1 MSGTGR
7 RVVYGALGGVV
18 GAACM
23 TALRLAARR
32 RGAIEKTVSQAA
44 EEWLTARASVPVPR
58 EPALHH
64 ALDQLMHFGYG
75 ATMGAGY
82 GLLAGR
88 RPDGSGR
95 GALFGAATWLL
106 GSWLL
111 MPSLG
116 AKRPPWRK
124 SLVENAT
131 DLAAHT
137 LYGVVTALVS
147 GEMHR
152 QPDHQPTSDLHRY
165 MTRSG

>member
-1 MSGTGR
+1 MSGRGR
-7 RVVYGALGGVV
+7 AIVYGALGGAV
-18 GAACM
+18 GSACM

-32 RGAIEKTVSQAA
+32 RGAIDKTVSQTA
-44 EEWLTARASVPVPR
+44 EEWLVDRAGVHVPR

-64 ALDQLMHFGYG
+64 ALDQALHVGYG
-75 ATMGAGY
+75 ATLGAAY
-82 GLLAGR
+82 GLLVGR
-88 RPDGSGR
+88 RNGQAG
-95 GALFGAATWLL
+95 GALFGVATWLF

-116 AKRPPWRK
+116 AKRAPWRK

-137 LYGVVTALVS
+137 VYGVVTALVA

-152 QPDHQPTSDLHRY
+152 QPDHHRTSDALRQA
-165 MTRSG
+165 TRSG

>member
-1 MSGTGR
+1 MSGRGR
-7 RVVYGALGGVV
+7 GVVYGALGGVV

-23 TALRLAARR
+23 TALRLAVR
-32 RGAIEKTVSQAA
+32 RGGAIDKTVSQTA
-44 EEWLTARASVPVPR
+44 EEWLADRVDLRVPR

-64 ALDQLMHFGYG
+64 ALDQALHLGYG
-75 ATMGAGY
+75 ATLGAAY
-82 GLLAGR
+82 GLLATR
-88 RPDGSGR
+88 RPAPAS
-95 GALFGAATWLL
+95 GALFGAVTWLF

-124 SLVENAT
+124 SLAENAT
-131 DLAAHT
+131 DLGAHA

-152 QPDHQPTSDLHRY
+152 QPDHHQTSDARRHAS
-165 MTRSG
+165 RSG